1 MNNYAALFDLD
12 GVIVDTEKEYTHI
25 WDEIRKRYLPH
36 NNSFAHDIKGQSLRQ
51 IYDTY
56 FPEPKQQEEIRY
68 FLTEQEGRLLYDYIA
83 GVEDFIGSL
92 RQYHIATA
100 LVTSSG
106 NIKMQLLYKK
116 HPEIDSWFDTIVT
129 ADDITHSKPHPECYI
144 LAARR
149 LGICAERC
157 VVFEDSL
164 AGLTAGKNAGMYV
177 VGLSTTFPADIV
189 AASAHEV
196 ISDFTTY
203 TYQKLVAGI
212 EKHLKGTG
220 ISLS

>member
-25 WDEIRKRYLPH
+25 WDEIRRRYLPH
-36 NNSFAHDIKGQSLRQ
+36 NSSLAHDIKGQSLRQ

-56 FPEPKQQEEIRY
+56 FPEPQQQEDIRD
-68 FLTEQEGRLLYDYIA
+68 FLTLQEGKLHYDYIA
-83 GVEDFIGSL
+83 GVEYFIGSL
-92 RQYHIATA
+92 RQHHIATA
-100 LVTSSG
+100 LVTSSN
-106 NIKMQLLYKK
+106 NIKMQFLYKK
-116 HPEIDSWFDTIVT
+116 HPEINSWFDTIVT
-129 ADDITHSKPHPECYI
+129 ADDITHSKPHPECYT

-149 LGICAERC
+149 LGVSAKHCA
-157 VVFEDSL
+157 VFEDSL
-164 AGLTAGKNAGMYV
+164 AGLAAGKNAGMYV

-196 ISDFTTY
+196 IPDFTTY

-212 EKHLKGTG
+212 EKHLKETY
-220 ISLS
+220 ISLL